1 MPQTNGIPTTTQ
13 DKINAMD
20 GFCLFSIFY
29 FVLNTFFKIILI
41 QIIFFITIVLKND
54 YPLKWNFSSTG
65 FTIKLQMKPT
75 TNKLAIIYMV
85 VLYALAFAKESV
97 KPAALPEAI

>member
-29 FVLNTFFKIILI
+29 FVLNTFLKISLI
-41 QIIFFITIVLKND
+41 QKKIFITIVLFRKR
-54 YPLKWNFSSTG
+54 
-65 FTIKLQMKPT
+65 
-75 TNKLAIIYMV
+75 
-85 VLYALAFAKESV
+85 LAFEMEFFIHRFHQQVANESDN
-97 KPAALPEAI
+97 